1 VTIVRRIIGD
11 DLCPMVISEIM
22 MVWMKSRIGDEVLV
36 ETERDAVVEEV
47 KRWAKESKNEFE
59 ILENNE
65 KKLIKVKFLN
75 DFKEYFSL

>member
-1 VTIVRRIIGD
+1 
-11 DLCPMVISEIM
+11 LCPMVISEIM

>member
-1 VTIVRRIIGD
+1 MTIVRRIIGD